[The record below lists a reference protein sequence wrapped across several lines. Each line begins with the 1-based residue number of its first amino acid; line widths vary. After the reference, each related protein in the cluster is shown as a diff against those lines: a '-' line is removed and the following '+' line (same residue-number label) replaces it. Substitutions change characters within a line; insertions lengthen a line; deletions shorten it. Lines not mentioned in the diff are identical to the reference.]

1 MAKIDTSINDVFS
14 STPVGPLDSAIGDV
28 FYGINHRQSPTPVPV
43 NKDQYGLTFF
53 TRPQLNLSMQ
63 NARADRR
70 FIPLLT
76 NEPASIQRIIRSYLD
91 PRIYLQDLTCP
102 FVDPQQAFIPLLTN
116 HLTNISGW
124 QDIVAETFT
133 SKPGAYKEVYTMVDG
148 VSDNY
153 TAYTLNA
160 SFRNMTADPI
170 TLLFSIWTI
179 YQANVYTGRMMPY
192 PDFITSNELDYN
204 TRIYRLVLDH
214 TKTFV
219 QKIACCGAAF
229 PTSVPMSKAFDFQ
242 NDVPLNMSNHDIQIS
257 FQCVGTLYNDDIV
270 VHAFNKSV
278 QIFNVK
284 MRDAYIGSQM
294 SKIPYA
300 ALQIFNGR
308 GYPRINPN
316 TYELEWYV
324 GNDEFEGVMNAFQ
337 RYLSVVKGVQPL

>member
-1 MAKIDTSINDVFS
+1 MAKINTSINDVFS
-14 STPVGPLDSAIGDV
+14 NTPVGPLDAAIGNV
-28 FYGINHRQSPTPVPV
+28 FYGINHRQNPTPVPI

-70 FIPLLT
+70 FIPLLS

-91 PRIYLQDLTCP
+91 PRLFQQDITCP
-102 FVDPQQAFIPLLTN
+102 FVDPSQVFIPLLTN

-124 QDIVAETFT
+124 QDTVVDTFT
-133 SKPGAYKEVYTMVDG
+133 SKPGAYKEVYSMVDG

-153 TAYTLNA
+153 TAYTLTA

-170 TLLFSIWTI
+170 TLLFSTWTT

-192 PDFITSNELDYN
+192 PDFIVKNEIDYN

-214 TKTFV
+214 SKTFV

-242 NDVPLNMSNHDIQIS
+242 NDVPLNMSNNEIQIS
-257 FQCVGTLYNDDIV
+257 FQCIGTLYNDDII
-270 VHAFNKSV
+270 VHAFNKAV
-278 QIFNVK
+278 QIFNVG
-284 MRDAYIGSQM
+284 MRDEYLGKM
-294 SKIPYA
+294 MKKIPYA
-300 ALQIFNGR
+300 ALQFFNGR

-316 TYELEWYV
+316 SYELEWYV
-324 GNDEFEGVMNAFQ
+324 DTAEYTGVMNAFAK
-337 RYLSVVKGVQPL
+337 YLSATKQTSA